1 MSLTNIEFINGISC
15 LIYVVIMDFI
25 GLLIATK
32 YTKDRNS
39 NYLYI
44 GTAWILIC
52 SPWLAMGLTF
62 LSNIIFLQRMPIALQ
77 FIIGYF
83 FLPLGFMLWLLALT
97 NFRNK
102 VHQKPILISFSILE
116 AIFIIL
122 FLYGLFFAPDL
133 LGVASGNLEIDYG
146 WILRL
151 FLISHLFLFLIT
163 GLIFATLSM
172 RLDNPELR
180 YKGIFLIAAFLA
192 YLIGGL
198 LSIANPEIILIL
210 IVARIISIFSG
221 VFFYFGFFLPKALK
235 NKIINK
241 PSSLQL

>member
-1 MSLTNIEFINGISC
+1 MSLTNIEFINGTTC
-15 LIYVVIMDFI
+15 LIYVIIMDLI
-25 GLLIATK
+25 GLLFAIRYK
-32 YTKDRNS
+32 KNKNP

-44 GTAWILIC
+44 GAAWIIIC
-52 SPWLAMGLTF
+52 SPWLGMGLTF
-62 LSNIIFLQRMPIALQ
+62 LSHIIFGQRMLLTLQ

-102 VHQKPILISFSILE
+102 VAQKPILISFSIIE

-122 FLYGLFFAPDL
+122 FLYGLIFAPDL

-151 FLISHLFLFLIT
+151 FIIIHLILFLIT
-163 GLIFATLSM
+163 GLIFAILSM
-172 RLDNPELR
+172 RLDNPEMR
-180 YKGIFLIAAFLA
+180 YKGIFLIVAFLG

-210 IVARIISIFSG
+210 IVARIISIISG
-221 VFFYFGFFLPKALK
+221 VFFYFGFFLPKFLRDRILK
-235 NKIINK
+235 KN
-241 PSSLQL
+241 S

>member
-25 GLLIATK
+25 GLLIVIK
-32 YTKDRNS
+32 YTKDKNP
-39 NYLYI
+39 NYIYI
-44 GTAWILIC
+44 GIAWICIS
-52 SPWLAMGLTF
+52 SPWLGMGLTF
-62 LSNIIFLQRMPIALQ
+62 LSHIIFLQRMPITLQ

-83 FLPLGFMLWLLALT
+83 FLPLGFMLWLLAIT
-97 NFRNK
+97 NFRNQ
-102 VHQKPILISFSILE
+102 VHQKPILISFSIIE

-122 FLYGLFFAPDL
+122 FIYGFLFVPKS

-151 FLISHLFLFLIT
+151 FIIIHLILFLIT
-163 GLIFATLSM
+163 GLIFAILSM
-172 RLDNPELR
+172 RLDNPEMR
-180 YKGIFLIAAFLA
+180 YKGIFLIVAFLG

-210 IVARIISIFSG
+210 IVARIISIISG
-221 VFFYFGFFLPKALK
+221 VFFYFGFFLPKFLRDRILK
-235 NKIINK
+235 KN
-241 PSSLQL
+241 S